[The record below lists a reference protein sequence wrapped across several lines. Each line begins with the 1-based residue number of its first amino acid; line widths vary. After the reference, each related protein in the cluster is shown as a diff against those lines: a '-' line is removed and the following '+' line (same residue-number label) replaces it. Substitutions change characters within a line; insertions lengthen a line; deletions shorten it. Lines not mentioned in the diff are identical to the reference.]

1 MKARRTAPIND
12 YCGACRD
19 KAAKMRDRYFKT
31 CDKCG
36 ANLDPGERCDCEE
49 ATGEER
55 AQMNASIIYRPCKQK
70 ETKGQ
75 QYAS

>member
-1 MKARRTAPIND
+1 
-12 YCGACRD
+12 
-19 KAAKMRDRYFKT
+19 MRNKYYKT

-36 ANLDPGERCDCEE
+36 ANLDPGERCNCEE
-49 ATGEER
+49 EKGEER
-55 AQMNASIIYRPCKQK
+55 AQANANTFYRLRIKS